1 MRKVSLFLF
10 LLTSLFSVIFLFSD
24 ANAQGNV
31 SSYTCAVYF
40 TGVGCPHCA
49 KTDPIILDKLLKE
62 NPDLII
68 IEYEIYQQKENSSL
82 ILNYNKEY
90 NSGLGVPLIIFQ
102 KDNYLIG
109 DRQILAE
116 IDKWIQKYKGNSCPL
131 PDGSLVDFQELDIN
145 SLPGKPKIWTK
156 DKILMKIKP
165 GKASNS
171 LKDFVTTE
179 NISSVAQKINF
190 KKVDPQLVPLSGS
203 FVEFENAI
211 QADNWGFQWNGEPI
225 IASSQTSSSQ
235 TSSSQTSSSQT
246 SSSQTSSPQSAS
258 TESIQKSKFTIPK
271 LVSLAIVDAVNPCA
285 LAVLALMLIAILTY
299 NPHEKRNILLAGFAF
314 IISVFCMYL
323 VYGLVI
329 VNFFKFVQ
337 ALTTVRLWLYKALGV
352 CAIGLGALNIKD
364 FIKYKP
370 GGFLTEMPLS
380 LRPTVKKITE
390 GVTSPQGAFLV
401 GLFVT
406 LFLLPCTIGPYVIA
420 GGILSSLEFMRTIG
434 LLLLY
439 NFIFVIPMIAI
450 VLIIWLGLRKIQD
463 VQQWKDKN
471 IKYLHLIA
479 GLIMCSL
486 GIAMTFGLI

>member
-1 MRKVSLFLF
+1 MIMRKVSLFLF
-10 LLTSLFSVIFLFSD
+10 LLISLFSITFCFSD
-24 ANAQGNV
+24 ANAQENV
-31 SSYTCAVYF
+31 PNYTCAVYF

-49 KTDPIILDKLLKE
+49 KTDPVILGSLLKE
-62 NPDLII
+62 NPKLII
-68 IEYEIYQQKENSSL
+68 IEYEIYQERENSSL
-82 ILNYNKEY
+82 ILDYNKEY
-90 NSGLGVPLIIFQ
+90 NSGLGIPLIIFQ

-109 DRQILAE
+109 DKSILGN
-116 IDKWIQKYKGNSCPL
+116 IDKLVQEHKGNPCPL
-131 PDGSLVDFQELDIN
+131 PNSSSVSFQKLDIN

-156 DKILMKIKP
+156 DKILMRIKP
-165 GKASNS
+165 GKTSNS
-171 LKDFVTTE
+171 LKDFVITE
-179 NISSVAQKINF
+179 DISSVAQKINF
-190 KKVDPQLVPLSGS
+190 KKVNPQSVPLSGS
-203 FVEFENAI
+203 SIKFENAI
-211 QADNWGFQWNGEPI
+211 QVDNWIFQWNGEPI
-225 IASSQTSSSQ
+225 ILLSQTSSSQ
-235 TSSSQTSSSQT
+235 ISSSQ
-246 SSSQTSSPQSAS
+246 PVS
-258 TESIQKSKFTIPK
+258 TEPIQKDKFTIPK

-299 NPHEKRNILLAGFAF
+299 NPREKRNILLAGFAF
-314 IISVFCMYL
+314 IASVFCMYL

-337 ALTTVRLWLYKALGV
+337 ALTTARLWLYKALGI

-370 GGFLTEMPLS
+370 GGFLTEMPLN

-420 GGILSSLEFMRTIG
+420 GGILSSFEFIKVIG
-434 LLLLY
+434 PLLLY
-439 NFIFVIPMIAI
+439 NFVFVLPMIFI
-450 VLIIWLGLRKIQD
+450 VLVIWLGLRKIQD

-479 GLIMCSL
+479 GLIMCGL
-486 GIAMTFGLI
+486 GIAMTFGLV